1 MTERIFRL
9 CVLGVI
15 LFFGLRVFA
24 HSHLKANASF
34 TPRSN
39 DAGLKAG
46 PCGGLARSANPT
58 VLQAGSTVTVDWEE
72 TINHPGHFEL
82 SISTGDDQNFQ
93 LVKSIPD
100 TQDGNADLPHENS
113 TTVVLPS
120 QNCDNCTLQLI
131 QVMTENP
138 AMPTNYYSCADFKI
152 VNGTAAQAASPAPA
166 PTPAPA
172 ANCN

>member
-9 CVLGVI
+9 CLLGVI

-24 HSHLKANASF
+24 HSRLKANTSF
-34 TPRSN
+34 IPRST
-39 DAGLKAG
+39 DAGLKSG
-46 PCGGLARSANPT
+46 PCGGLARSPNPT

-82 SISTGDDQNFQ
+82 SISNGNDQNFQ

-100 TQDGNADLPHENS
+100 TQDGAADLPHENA
-113 TTVVLPS
+113 TTIVLPS
-120 QNCDNCTLQLI
+120 QNCDGCTLQLI

-152 VNGTAAQAASPAPA
+152 VNGTAAQ
-166 PTPAPA
+166 PTPSLPSPSPA